1 MKTTSRPSTFPT
13 SAPRGKKKTGGRRER
28 VARRRKA
35 DGRAKANTRKGPSKI
50 SDMIELMRAKR
61 GASIAQLANAT
72 GWQLHSVRGAISGML
87 KKKLGLKVISER
99 VNGVRAYRIA
109 T

>member
-1 MKTTSRPSTFPT
+1 M
-13 SAPRGKKKTGGRRER
+13 ARG
-28 VARRRKA
+28 RKV
-35 DGRAKANTRKGPSKI
+35 DGPAKANVRKSRSKI
-50 SDMIELMRAKR
+50 SDMIELIRAKR

-72 GWQLHSVRGAISGML
+72 GWQHHSIRGAISGML

>member
-13 SAPRGKKKTGGRRER
+13 SAPHGKKKADRPARGRK
-28 VARRRKA
+28 V
-35 DGRAKANTRKGPSKI
+35 DGPAKANALKGRSKI

-72 GWQLHSVRGAISGML
+72 GWQHHSVRGAISGML
-87 KKKLGLKVISER
+87 KKKLGQIGRASCRER
-99 VNGVRAYRIA
+99 V
-109 T
+109 

>member
-13 SAPRGKKKTGGRRER
+13 SAPRGKRKAGEERER
-28 VARRRKA
+28 LARGRKV
-35 DGRAKANTRKGPSKI
+35 DGPAKVNPRKGPSKI
-50 SDMIELMRAKR
+50 SDMIELMRTKR

-72 GWQLHSVRGAISGML
+72 GWQHHSVRGAISGML

-109 T
+109 S